1 MKRKTARDRQHTHK
15 THLCYNEI
23 KRIWGWISTK
33 KMAKVGVVLLRY
45 KKKHGTG
52 EGVSANETREAT
64 DKIQTLQKN
73 NKEAVDESLGDME
86 GTVSTSVNHAL
97 K

>member
-1 MKRKTARDRQHTHK
+1 M
-15 THLCYNEI
+15 NFN
-23 KRIWGWISTK
+23 K
-33 KMAKVGVVLLRY
+33 KNGQRSWRCSFTLQ
-45 KKKHGTG
+45 KKHGTG

-86 GTVSTSVNHAL
+86 GTVSTSVNHVL

>member
-1 MKRKTARDRQHTHK
+1 MNFNNKNGQRSWRCSFYGT
-15 THLCYNEI
+15 
-23 KRIWGWISTK
+23 
-33 KMAKVGVVLLRY
+33 

-64 DKIQTLQKN
+64 DKIQTLQKD

-86 GTVSTSVNHAL
+86 GTVSTSVNHVL